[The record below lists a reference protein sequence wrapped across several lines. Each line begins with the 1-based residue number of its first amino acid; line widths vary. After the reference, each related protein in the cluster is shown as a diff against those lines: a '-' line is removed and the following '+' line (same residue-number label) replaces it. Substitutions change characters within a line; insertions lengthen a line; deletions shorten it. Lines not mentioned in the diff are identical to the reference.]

1 MKKTIFIS
9 GTSSGL
15 GKETAKYFAAMG
27 WQVAATMRTPDKEK
41 ELTKIENI
49 KVFKM
54 DVTDPVAVQAAVAA
68 AIAAFGRIDVVL
80 NNAGVGVYG
89 ALELA
94 TEDDIDRQW
103 NTNVRGVAN
112 VIRAVMPHFRAR
124 REGMFI
130 NVGSAMG
137 LTTVVPLLSLYNM
150 SKFALEGLSEG
161 LYYELKPLNIDIR
174 LIEPGAFSSEFNSI
188 IKFNRR
194 DDVNGYEQLTDKME
208 HFINHY
214 EELPL
219 GTVQEILEVISDLAT
234 KKSNQFRT
242 VIGEAAIGLVK
253 ARNSTNIENFLESS
267 LKNFI

>member
-103 NTNVRGVAN
+103 NTNVR
-112 VIRAVMPHFRAR
+112 
-124 REGMFI
+124 
-130 NVGSAMG
+130 
-137 LTTVVPLLSLYNM
+137 
-150 SKFALEGLSEG
+150 
-161 LYYELKPLNIDIR
+161 
-174 LIEPGAFSSEFNSI
+174 
-188 IKFNRR
+188 
-194 DDVNGYEQLTDKME
+194 
-208 HFINHY
+208 
-214 EELPL
+214 
-219 GTVQEILEVISDLAT
+219 
-234 KKSNQFRT
+234 
-242 VIGEAAIGLVK
+242 
-253 ARNSTNIENFLESS
+253 
-267 LKNFI
+267 